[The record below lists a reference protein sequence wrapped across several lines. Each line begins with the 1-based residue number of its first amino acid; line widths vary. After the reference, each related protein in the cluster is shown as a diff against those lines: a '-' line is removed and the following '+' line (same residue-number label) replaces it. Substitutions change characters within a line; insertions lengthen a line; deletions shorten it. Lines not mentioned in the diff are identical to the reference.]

1 MKPIRKKL
9 LLTRETLRQLD
20 PLDLDKVGGM
30 APSPPGT
37 SILTPTLPCQ
47 TRACPITSSWPIPT
61 TTEYP
66 TKPTPACP

>member
-20 PLDLDKVGGM
+20 PFDLSKVGGM
-30 APSPPGT
+30 APSPPGS
-37 SILTPTLPCQ
+37 SILTPTIF
-47 TRACPITSSWPIPT
+47 CPTQLCPGTSWPIPS